1 MPTAVYDA
9 SYITFR
15 NRAKT
20 LYAFNNAVQQARA
33 QGNYTT
39 LRTEQPTLQ
48 SAEIIIT
55 RQQGG
60 CFCTND
66 AAGLS
71 ITNQGPGA
79 CSCAR

>member
-1 MPTAVYDA
+1 MPTSVYDA

-20 LYAFNNAVQQARA
+20 LYAFNNAVQTA
-33 QGNYTT
+33 QNAGTT
-39 LRTEQPTLQ
+39 VRREQPTLQ
-48 SAEIIIT
+48 AAEIIIT
-55 RQQGG
+55 RKQGG

>member
-20 LYAFNNAVQQARA
+20 LYAFNQAVQTA
-33 QGNYTT
+33 QNAGTT
-39 LRTEQPTLQ
+39 VRTEQPTLQ
-48 SAEIIIT
+48 TAEVIIT
-55 RQQGG
+55 RKQGG
-60 CFCTND
+60 CFCSND

>member
-1 MPTAVYDA
+1 MPTTIYDS
-9 SYITFR
+9 SYLTFR

-20 LYAFNNAVQQARA
+20 LYAFNSAVQQA
-33 QGNYTT
+33 QNIGNVTV
-39 LRTEQPTLQ
+39 RREQPTLQ
-48 SAEIIIT
+48 TAEVIIT

-71 ITNQGPGA
+71 ATRQGPGA

>member
-20 LYAFNNAVQQARA
+20 LFAFNNAVQQAQNA
-33 QGNYTT
+33 GTT
-39 LRTEQPTLQ
+39 VRTEQPTLQ
-48 SAEIIIT
+48 AAEVIIT
-55 RQQGG
+55 RKQGG
-60 CFCTND
+60 CFCSND

-71 ITNQGPGA
+71 ATRQGAGA

>member
-15 NRAKT
+15 NRAKV
-20 LYAFNNAVQQARA
+20 LYGYNNAIKAA
-33 QGNYTT
+33 QNAGTT
-39 LRTEQPTLQ
+39 VRTEQGGQPT
-48 SAEIIIT
+48 SAEVIIT

-60 CFCTND
+60 CFCSND

-71 ITNQGPGA
+71 ITRQGEGA
-79 CSCAR
+79 CGCGR

>member
-20 LYAFNNAVQQARA
+20 LYAFNNVRQTAVNSGASVRPEQAA
-33 QGNYTT
+33 PQT
-39 LRTEQPTLQ
+39 
-48 SAEIIIT
+48 AEVIIT
-55 RQQGG
+55 RKQGG
-60 CFCTND
+60 CFCSND

-71 ITNQGPGA
+71 ITRQGEGA
-79 CSCAR
+79 CSCGR

>member
-20 LYAFNNAVQQARA
+20 LYGYNANLKAA
-33 QGNYTT
+33 QDAGYQTV
-39 LRTEQPTLQ
+39 RTEQPNTQ
-48 SAEIIIT
+48 MAEVILV
-55 RQQGG
+55 RKQGG

-66 AAGLS
+66 RAGLS
-71 ITNQGPGA
+71 ATNQGPGA